1 MMSDESFS
9 LSLDKIGSFSSTP
22 MVQTKGFPYV
32 FQAQGRHR
40 VFRHVDFPILAWLV
54 VGIVTKLPGL
64 QHVRVSENEGWTPR
78 KCPMLSG
85 EMNGNDDQPG
95 DFLGG
100 TTFQY

>member
-1 MMSDESFS
+1 MMSDEFFS

-64 QHVRVSENEGWTPR
+64 QHVCVCLKMRDGRPESVPCEMMINQGILWEGPLFNT
-78 KCPMLSG
+78 KLSKG
-85 EMNGNDDQPG
+85 
-95 DFLGG
+95 
-100 TTFQY
+100 